1 MRPMSWRDALAL
13 IRLPLLA
20 VAVVVSA
27 SATREV
33 VLRTQD
39 NRSARGRD
47 RHLERPA
54 VHGCAYIADETWALD
69 RSRLVGETFSFTV
82 WLQSAGQG
90 PCRAQVNL
98 RAPGFTMDP
107 PGRLRSLTV
116 TGRDG
121 DAAWDL
127 TASRPG
133 GYEVEIRSL
142 GTAAVLGFVVR
153 EAPLLPQRQAVPVAV
168 AAWLLA
174 FTVGI
179 PRWLQRRRW
188 RREEDERAAWEAQQE
203 RASG

>member
-1 MRPMSWRDALAL
+1 MSWRDALAL
-13 IRLPLLA
+13 TRLPLLA

-27 SATREV
+27 SATKEV
-33 VLRTQD
+33 VLRNQD

-69 RSRLVGETFSFTV
+69 RSRVVGERFPFTV
-82 WLQSAGQG
+82 WLQAEGTA

-98 RAPGFTMDP
+98 RAPGLAMDP
-107 PGRLRSLTV
+107 PGHLRSLTV

-121 DAAWDL
+121 DASWDL

-133 GYEVEIRSL
+133 GYEVELRSL

-153 EAPLLPQRQAVPVAV
+153 EPPLLPRRQAVPVAA
-168 AAWLLA
+168 AAWVLA
-174 FTVGI
+174 FTAGI

-188 RREEDERAAWEAQQE
+188 RREEEAERAAWEAEQG